1 MHYVFEVVVW
11 NGFTLIKN
19 LKLFCFVYKGVGG
32 EIEEKCECTQ
42 HVPDNSET
50 WHAFVTIQYNNN
62 SSFKRQLAMLPT
74 STQ

>member
-32 EIEEKCECTQ
+32 EIEENCECTQ

-50 WHAFVTIQYNNN
+50 
-62 SSFKRQLAMLPT
+62 
-74 STQ
+74 